1 MNPRL
6 SLAGILF
13 FLTVG
18 CSSTGKIIPSN
29 TLAMDAAGMTI
40 GDLAGLGPQQIIS
53 TRMTIDH
60 QGEELSVAL
69 YQPAHA
75 PLNSPAI
82 VFLPGLMAPD
92 DQYES
97 YARAL
102 ASRGFIVAVRG
113 WYSMF
118 TTDIELAHD
127 ANLIASWLISK
138 QRVDPKKI
146 GVAGHSMGGKDA
158 MLAASRYG
166 VFASVVAID
175 PDDNGNLSVAHG
187 GLISLLRAPLLLI
200 GAEVAWQA
208 SSVCA
213 PKENNYQRFFEQSPP
228 DTIELTLRDA
238 DHVQMLDEPDRFG
251 YGICR
256 CGTADSRKV
265 RITARR
271 ATVGFFVQHLMDGP
285 ALPKPLQSE
294 ALIRVAQDNHV
305 MKKMNLIELAEHF

>member
-1 MNPRL
+1 
-6 SLAGILF
+6 
-13 FLTVG
+13 
-18 CSSTGKIIPSN
+18 
-29 TLAMDAAGMTI
+29 
-40 GDLAGLGPQQIIS
+40 
-53 TRMTIDH
+53 
-60 QGEELSVAL
+60 
-69 YQPAHA
+69 
-75 PLNSPAI
+75 
-82 VFLPGLMAPD
+82 MAPD

-102 ASRGFIVAVRG
+102 ASRGFVVAVRG

-127 ANLIASWLISK
+127 ANLIADWLIST
-138 QRVDPKKI
+138 QSVDPKKI
-146 GVAGHSMGGKDA
+146 GIAGHSMGGKDA

-175 PDDNGNLSVAHG
+175 PDDNGKLSVAHG
-187 GLISLLRAPLLLI
+187 GLISLMRAPLLLI

-228 DTIELTLRDA
+228 GTIELTLRDA

-256 CGTADSRKV
+256 CGTADSRQV

-285 ALPKPLQSE
+285 ALPKPQQSE
-294 ALIRVAQDNHV
+294 ALIRVAQDNHI
-305 MKKMNLIELAEHF
+305 MTK

>member
-6 SLAGILF
+6 TLVGILF
-13 FLTVG
+13 FLTAG
-18 CSSTGKIIPSN
+18 CSSIGKLIPSN
-29 TLAMDAAGMTI
+29 TLAMDAVGMPI

-60 QGEELSVAL
+60 HGEELSVAL

-127 ANLIASWLISK
+127 ANLIADWLIST
-138 QRVDPKKI
+138 QNIDSKKI

-175 PDDNGNLSVAHG
+175 PDDNGKLSVAHG
-187 GLISLLRAPLLLI
+187 GLISLMRAPLLLI

-228 DTIELTLRDA
+228 GTIELTLKDA

-256 CGTADSRKV
+256 CGTADSRQV

-271 ATVGFFVQHLMDGP
+271 ATVGFFIQHLMDGP
-285 ALPKPLQSE
+285 ALPKPRKSD
-294 ALIRVAQDNHV
+294 ALIRVAQDNHI
-305 MKKMNLIELAEHF
+305 MTK

>member
-1 MNPRL
+1 MFYWTLSMYHRL
-6 SLAGILF
+6 IVSGVFL

-18 CSSTGKIIPSN
+18 CSSLGKLTPSN
-29 TLAMDAAGMTI
+29 TLAMDAVNMPS

-53 TRMTIDH
+53 TRMMIDH
-60 QGEELSVAL
+60 QGEELPIAL
-69 YQPAHA
+69 YQPANA
-75 PLNSPAI
+75 PANSPAI

-102 ASRGFIVAVRG
+102 ASRGFVVAVRG
-113 WYSMF
+113 WYSLF

-127 ANLIASWLISK
+127 ANVIADWLVST
-138 QRVDPKKI
+138 QGVNPKKI
-146 GVAGHSMGGKDA
+146 GIAGHSMGGKDA

-175 PDDNGNLSVAHG
+175 PDDNGKLSVAHG
-187 GLISLLRAPLLLI
+187 GLIALMRAPLLLI

-208 SSVCA
+208 SSICA
-213 PKENNYQRFFEQSPP
+213 PKENNYQRFFEQASLG
-228 DTIELTLRDA
+228 TVELTLKNA
-238 DHVQMLDEPDRFG
+238 DHVQMLDEPDSFG

-256 CGTADSRKV
+256 CGTADSRQV

-271 ATVGFFVQHLMDGP
+271 ATVGFFVQHLMNGP
-285 ALPKPLQSE
+285 ELAKPLQNNG
-294 ALIRVAQDNHV
+294 LIRVAQNNPV
-305 MKKMNLIELAEHF
+305 MIR